1 MCYTVNTMVRFE
13 NVTKI
18 YPPKTVAVKN
28 ITLALSAGEFV
39 SLIGSSGSGK
49 TTLVKLL
56 TGEEQPTVGS
66 VFLGEVEI
74 NKLRRAQLSFLRRQ
88 IGVVFQ
94 DYKLLEGKTVF
105 ENVAFAL
112 AVCGATQPR
121 IREVVPQVLQVVGL
135 QEVMHRFPHQLSGG
149 EAQRVVIARA
159 MVNQPALLIADE
171 PTGNLDPLHAKEVI
185 DTLLNVNNLGTTVL
199 LITHN
204 KDTVNK
210 LKKRVVVLEQGEM
223 ISDTPIGKYKL
234 A

>member
-1 MCYTVNTMVRFE
+1 MVRFE

-159 MVNQPALLIADE
+159 MVHQPA
-171 PTGNLDPLHAKEVI
+171 
-185 DTLLNVNNLGTTVL
+185 
-199 LITHN
+199 
-204 KDTVNK
+204 
-210 LKKRVVVLEQGEM
+210 
-223 ISDTPIGKYKL
+223 Y
-234 A
+234 

>member
-1 MCYTVNTMVRFE
+1 MVRFE

-159 MVNQPALLIADE
+159 MVHQPALLIADE

>member
-1 MCYTVNTMVRFE
+1 MVRFE

-28 ITLALSAGEFV
+28 ITLAMNAGEFV

-66 VFLGEVEI
+66 VFLGDVEI

-88 IGVVFQ
+88 LGVVFQ

-112 AVCGATQPR
+112 QVCGATHAR
-121 IREVVPQVLQVVGL
+121 ISEVVPQVLQVVGL
-135 QEVMHRFPHQLSGG
+135 QEVMSRFPHQLSRG

-159 MVNQPALLIADE
+159 MVHQPALLIADE
-171 PTGNLDPLHAKEVI
+171 PTGNLDPVHTKEVI
-185 DTLLNVNNLGTTVL
+185 DALLNVNNLGTTVL

-210 LKKRVVVLEQGEM
+210 LKKRVVVLQQGEV
-223 ISDTPIGKYKL
+223 ISDTQVGKYKL
-234 A
+234 S